1 MKLAKLIFLQSTK
14 NNSESV
20 VKWPS
25 HDSLTNEKKTFMRTP
40 SEAKSNLN
48 KNDGKTPSPSL
59 IDEEEECIRTPI
71 FVLKEDYPETK
82 IGKTYLPFKF

>member
-1 MKLAKLIFLQSTK
+1 MMKLAKYIFLQSVT

-25 HDSLTNEKKTFMRTP
+25 HDSLTNEKKFIRTP

-71 FVLKEDYPETK
+71 FVL
-82 IGKTYLPFKF
+82 